1 MARPQKTGLDY
12 FPFDVDF
19 FSDKKI
25 RRLRAKYGNDGVTAY
40 IYILCLIYRDKGY
53 YAEYDDDLIL
63 DISDE
68 LNISEGLTRQI
79 MGHLVSRSLLSKIT
93 DSTLADPVTVI
104 TAPSVQ
110 RRFQEAKKSGKRSVF
125 VRAGFWLLKK
135 AETLGFI
142 KVLSDENKSL
152 NNGDYSGKNPDK
164 SEKNDTKESK
174 VKKSKVKESMCVP
187 DVPEIPCKNGSFVID
202 EEYYSELTHTFRYTD
217 VKESLSSLRNYMLS
231 NPEKQRYMSAAKGCI
246 QWWISG
252 DEESGKHRRKEKPSY
267 DLSLY
272 ESQNTILEEDV

>member
-1 MARPQKTGLDY
+1 MARPKKEKLDY

-25 RRLRAKYGNDGVTAY
+25 KRLRAKFGADGVLVY
-40 IYILCLIYRDKGY
+40 IYSLCEMYSNSY
-53 YAEYDDDLIL
+53 YAEYDDDFI
-63 DISDE
+63 DDVSDYFHF
-68 LNISEGLTRQI
+68 SEEKTRQI
-79 MGHLVSRSLLSKIT
+79 MAYLLGRSLLVSILLGSVK
-93 DSTLADPVTVI
+93 VI
-104 TAPSVQ
+104 TAPAVQ
-110 RRFQEAKKSGKRSVF
+110 RRYQEAKKSSKRDIV
-125 VRAGFWLLKK
+125 VDKRIWLLKK
-135 AETLGFI
+135 DETGPFI
-142 KVLSDENKSL
+142 KVYPDDSF
-152 NNGDYSGKNPDK
+152 SGKNEGYSEKNSCK

-187 DVPEIPCKNGSFVID
+187 DIPEIPCKNGSFVID
-202 EEYYSELTHTFRYTD
+202 EEYYNELTHTFRYTD

-272 ESQNTILEEDV
+272 DAHNTILEEDV